1 MVQHSYG
8 NRLRHANARGFVAVV
23 GALLV
28 LVLAAPL
35 ARAQGDA
42 LLNPPHSDNGWDTD
56 GDTFFNFLQ
65 VNVELTVSIAG
76 DFYVFVDLY
85 DGTGITYITGDGTF
99 IFLPVGPASLTL
111 NLIGLDIYNSGID
124 GPYNA
129 DIYVYDDVFNLDDFG
144 THPTGSYLYTDF
156 QGPGALFAPPHSD
169 NGADTDADL
178 LFNFLQVN
186 AAVAVTAAGVYDVF
200 VDLWDGTGTFY
211 ITGGMSTAFLG
222 VGPGVVTVDLP
233 GVDIYNSGFDGPYMA
248 FLDLYESFGP
258 FLDSDTHLTGPYLY
272 TEFQPPGALFAPPHS
287 DTGVDTDADLLFDF
301 LRVDVVVDVT
311 TGGDYEFFADAY
323 DSFFTYITSA
333 FVPVTLAPG
342 LGQTVSIDLTGWEFR
357 ANGVDGPY
365 TVNLNLYQAAG
376 PFLDSDTH
384 LTGPYLFTEFDMQ
397 PAAFAPP
404 HSDVGIDTDADTLF
418 DFLRVNAVLDVDAAG
433 DYEIDAFLFD
443 SFFNF
448 LGSTFVTVTLP
459 AGLGQTVALDFP
471 GWPIRQNGVNGPY
484 TAFMDLYV
492 SFGPYLEGDVHTT
505 GPYLF
510 TDFETA
516 PASLS
521 PPHSDAGVDTD
532 GDALFN
538 QIDVGV
544 STQVDTAGDYF
555 MFLNVWDLGM
565 TINLGG
571 NFSFLTLGVGLQTVS
586 IWVSTLPMVIAGIDG
601 PYLVE
606 INLFDAGI
614 NPLDYNVHTT
624 GPYTVSQFDPIPAL
638 FAPPHA
644 DAGEDTDIPPDFEY
658 NFLRVDVSID
668 VADAGVYAISATL
681 FDLPIITFIDNQ
693 FRFATLAVGMQVV
706 SIYFPGITIRQSGID
721 GPYSVVLDL
730 FVPSAGPPIDTNV
743 HTTGSYLATE
753 FQSVIPETLS
763 GVVRDSVTSL
773 GIPFAQVVALDYAN
787 GIDETTIAD
796 GAGMYSLPV
805 YQGDWTLVVDDGG
818 VGTHNTAG
826 VSPVTVSGPT
836 TLDVDLDPAT
846 PDLVTGDVT
855 VGPWDTLA
863 LAFIAYFETDIVFL
877 RAEVDWFI
885 GDRNGALSQAEWDA
899 FLAFVGF
906 IPPTPEASTMDM
918 FTVDALW
925 YDFVPGSDSFSF
937 FDVPAPVVSTVPIR
951 FEMNSAFQNPLI
963 VPMPA
968 HTILV
973 NVSWDTMFEDFRFT
987 VNLPPG
993 YVLLS
998 SVGDPGVTVTGVGTG
1013 TAVLNPGPDPD
1024 PFDGIDSVWIQLNV
1038 ISTDT
1043 TDPVANAGPDQ
1054 TVDQGATV
1062 TFDGSASTDD
1072 FGVVNWTWTFT
1083 DGGPVTLY
1091 GSGPTHTFNTAGTY
1105 VVTLTVRDATGNTA
1119 TDTMTVT
1126 VNDTTDPVAN
1136 AGPDQIVDQGATVTF
1151 NGAAST
1157 DNVGVVN
1164 WTWTFTDG
1172 GPVTLYGSGPTH
1184 TFNTAGT
1191 YVVTL
1196 TVRDDAGNTATDTM
1210 TVTVNDT
1217 TDPVADAGPD
1227 QTVFE
1232 GDTVTFNGAASTD
1245 NVGVVNWTWTFTDGA
1260 PVTLYGSGP
1269 THTFNTAGTYLV
1281 TLTVRDLAGNTHTDT
1296 MTVTV
1301 LPPDTTDPIANAGPD
1316 QTVNQGT
1323 TVTFD
1328 GSGSTDDNAV
1338 VNWTWTFTD
1347 GTAVTLYGSGPTHRF
1362 DTAGTYTVTLTVRDL
1377 AGNTA
1382 TDTVTITVSD
1392 TTDPVANAGADQT
1405 VNQGATVTFDGS
1417 GSTDNVGV
1425 VNWTW
1430 TFTDGTAVTIYGSGP
1445 THRFDT
1451 AGTYVVTLTVR
1462 DAAGNTHSDTMT
1474 VTVTD
1479 TTDPDADAGPD
1490 QTVTV
1495 GATVTFVGSGSS
1507 DNVGVVNWTWT
1518 FTDGTGVTLYGSGP
1532 THRFDTAG
1540 TYTVT
1545 LTVRDLAGNTA
1556 TDTVTIVVNVAPP
1569 DGNVLGLPV
1578 WAWLVLVLIIVAT
1591 LVGFLFMRKKKPS
1604 DATATAEE
1612 PEGPETP
1619 EAEEEIPPAEETE
1632 EIEPPPDV

>member
-606 INLFDAGI
+606 INLLDAGF
-614 NPLDYNVHTT
+614 NPLGYNVHTT

-1091 GSGPTHTFNTAGTY
+1091 GSGPTHTFNTAGAY

-1191 YVVTL
+1191 YLVTL
-1196 TVRDDAGNTATDTM
+1196 TVRDAAGNTATDTM

-1382 TDTVTITVSD
+1382 TDTVTI
-1392 TTDPVANAGADQT
+1392 
-1405 VNQGATVTFDGS
+1405 
-1417 GSTDNVGV
+1417 
-1425 VNWTW
+1425 
-1430 TFTDGTAVTIYGSGP
+1430 
-1445 THRFDT
+1445 
-1451 AGTYVVTLTVR
+1451 
-1462 DAAGNTHSDTMT
+1462 
-1474 VTVTD
+1474 
-1479 TTDPDADAGPD
+1479 
-1490 QTVTV
+1490 
-1495 GATVTFVGSGSS
+1495 
-1507 DNVGVVNWTWT
+1507 
-1518 FTDGTGVTLYGSGP
+1518 
-1532 THRFDTAG
+1532 
-1540 TYTVT
+1540 
-1545 LTVRDLAGNTA
+1545 
-1556 TDTVTIVVNVAPP
+1556 VVNVAPP